1 MTEKKVNILFDIEY
15 IDTISNEISLEDLS
29 RFNKIKRLLDYIKS
43 RNLITFDEWY
53 NALLLTRKRLNLPYV
68 K

>member
-29 RFNKIKRLLDYIKS
+29 RFNKIKRILDYIKS
-43 RNLITFDEWY
+43 KNLITFDEWY

>member
-43 RNLITFDEWY
+43 KNLITFDEWY